1 MPLAETKS
9 ECITDSNV
17 RATHI
22 YISTLST
29 MACSQNGT
37 DQRNA
42 EFSIKDEKGK
52 ESIVAFRVC
61 PSRKVKYSSTLVP
74 EQL

>member
-1 MPLAETKS
+1 
-9 ECITDSNV
+9 
-17 RATHI
+17 
-22 YISTLST
+22 